1 MSRPARRLPTPRAM
15 IVAPQPEAVEV
26 GADVLRRGGN
36 AVDAV
41 LACAF
46 TQGVVDPAMCGIG
59 GIGTMH
65 VHDPRSGRSVVYNG
79 LSTCPAAT
87 TPDMWASEFV
97 RECSDGY
104 GFVLKGAQNEIG
116 HKAVAVPGVLR
127 VFEAAHK
134 AHASRPWKD
143 LFDPAIAVAEE
154 GWAIRPHVST
164 MFTMDETAYGRRNM
178 ADKLALTPDGRRL
191 YLGADGQP
199 KRIGAPVR
207 NPDLAASLRIVA
219 EGGAEAFYSGELGK
233 KIVADM
239 RVNGGLIT
247 ADDLTGYRLRTGG
260 PVMIR
265 FRGYDVALTDPPTGG
280 VVIGLMLR
288 ILERFD
294 LAALGH
300 NTPEY
305 IRIVAEAM
313 KIAGLDRDRH
323 IGDPEFVSPPVD
335 RLLSDAYA
343 DDCAS
348 RIKRGEKASLVLAG
362 ADSKNTTHVSC
373 IDRDGLTVSLTHTL
387 GVPSGVIPPG
397 TGFMLNGAMNWYA
410 PRPGRALSLA
420 PGKRRYSSMSPT
432 IVLKDGKP
440 VLSIGAPGGA
450 WITVAVLQVLLNI
463 FEFGM
468 GVQEAVSAPRF
479 SATSNTIDISNRIP
493 RATEKALQAIG
504 YPVKRSPVSY
514 AFAGVHAVAC
524 FDGILEGGSDP
535 QRDGYAA
542 AVS

>member
-1 MSRPARRLPTPRAM
+1 M

-26 GADVLRRGGN
+26 GADILRQGGN
-36 AVDAV
+36 AIDAA

-59 GIGTMH
+59 GIGTLH
-65 VHDPRSGRSVVYNG
+65 VHDPLSGRSVVYNG
-79 LSTCPAAT
+79 LSTCPSAV

-143 LFDPAIAVAEE
+143 LVEPAIAVAEE

-199 KRIGAPVR
+199 KRIGAVVH
-207 NPDLAASLRIVA
+207 NHELAASLRTVA
-219 EGGAEAFYSGELGK
+219 QGGAEAFYSGELGK
-233 KIVADM
+233 TIVADM
-239 RVNGGLIT
+239 RANAGLIT
-247 ADDLTGYRLRTGG
+247 ADDLTGYRLRTGA
-260 PVMIR
+260 PVMVR

-294 LAALGH
+294 LASLGH
-300 NTPEY
+300 NTPDY

-323 IGDPEFVSPPVD
+323 IGDPDFVAPPVEQ
-335 RLLSDAYA
+335 LLSDAYA
-343 DDCAS
+343 DDCAR

-362 ADSKNTTHVSC
+362 ADSKDTTHVSC
-373 IDRDGLTVSLTHTL
+373 IDHTGLTVSLTHTL

-397 TGFMLNGAMNWYA
+397 TGFMLNGAMNWYD

-450 WITVAVLQVLLNI
+450 WITVAILQVLLNI
-463 FEFGM
+463 LEFGM

-493 RATEKALQAIG
+493 RATEKALQAMG

-524 FDGILEGGSDP
+524 FDGVLEGGADP

-542 AVS
+542 GVS